1 MTSIAIITGSS
12 RPNRQSLAVARW
24 VHHIATDHGTGA
36 GTEYTLVDLAEQR
49 LPLLDEPLPPSF
61 GQYSKEH
68 TQAWSALIAP
78 FDGYLFVT
86 PEYNHA
92 APAALTNA
100 LSFLFAEWANKAAGF
115 VGYGGA
121 GGVRAV
127 ENLRLIAAELS
138 LATVRTAPALT
149 LADDFRD
156 YVEFVPRPQQ
166 VEVVRRTLDELSAWA
181 RALRPLR
188 ES

>member
-1 MTSIAIITGSS
+1 MTSIAIITGST
-12 RPNRQSLAVARW
+12 RPNRQSPTVAAW
-24 VHHIATDHGTGA
+24 VHQIATDHGGA
-36 GTEYTLVDLAEQR
+36 NYTLVDLAEQG

-61 GQYSKEH
+61 GQYSQEH

-92 APAALTNA
+92 APPALTNA
-100 LSFLFAEWANKAAGF
+100 IGFLFSEWANKAAGF
-115 VGYGGA
+115 VGYGSV
-121 GGVRAV
+121 GGVRAI

-138 LATVRTAPALT
+138 LATVRTTANLT

-156 YVEFVPRPQQ
+156 YVEFAPRSHHAAII
-166 VEVVRRTLDELSAWA
+166 RTTLDELTTWA
-181 RALRPLR
+181 DALRPVR
-188 ES
+188 QG